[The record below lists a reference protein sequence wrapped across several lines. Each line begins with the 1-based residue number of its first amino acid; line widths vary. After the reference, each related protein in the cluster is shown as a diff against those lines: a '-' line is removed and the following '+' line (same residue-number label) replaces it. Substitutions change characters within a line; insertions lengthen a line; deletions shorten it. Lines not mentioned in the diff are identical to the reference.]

1 MAAATSS
8 GTSFSSISQE
18 KKLSPASPDQ
28 SVPSQSKA
36 AKRGSSRRTDST
48 KAWALSATTDEDTV
62 FPERFI
68 SAQDSNARPV
78 LGSWQRVDCNGC
90 GGRCGVGVQKQE
102 PLTAKIAKVA
112 RRSRRKIAE
121 QIATNDPRSV
131 RV

>member
-18 KKLSPASPDQ
+18 KKLSPASPGQ

-62 FPERFI
+62 FPERVI
-68 SAQDSNARPV
+68 SAQATNERDKV
-78 LGSWQRVDCNGC
+78 LASWQRVDCNGC
-90 GGRCGVGVQKQE
+90 GRDAGVGFK
-102 PLTAKIAKVA
+102 TK
-112 RRSRRKIAE
+112 
-121 QIATNDPRSV
+121 
-131 RV
+131 

>member
-48 KAWALSATTDEDTV
+48 KAWALSATTDEDTIVFRNVV
-62 FPERFI
+62 FPH
-68 SAQDSNARPV
+68 RPPTRDKSP
-78 LGSWQRVDCNGC
+78 GSWQRVDCNGC
-90 GGRCGVGVQKQE
+90 GRD
-102 PLTAKIAKVA
+102 
-112 RRSRRKIAE
+112 AE
-121 QIATNDPRSV
+121 SGFKNKSL
-131 RV
+131 

>member
-62 FPERFI
+62 FPGTFYFRTGLQR
-68 SAQDSNARPV
+68 ATR
-78 LGSWQRVDCNGC
+78 SWVPGRELIVMDAD
-90 GGRCGVGVQKQE
+90 GG
-102 PLTAKIAKVA
+102 
-112 RRSRRKIAE
+112 AE
-121 QIATNDPRSV
+121 SGFKNKSL
-131 RV
+131 